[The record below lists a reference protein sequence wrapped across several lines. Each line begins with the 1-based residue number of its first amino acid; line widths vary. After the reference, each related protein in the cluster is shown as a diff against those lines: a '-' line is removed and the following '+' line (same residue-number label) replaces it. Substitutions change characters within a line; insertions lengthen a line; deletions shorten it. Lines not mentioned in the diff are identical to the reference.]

1 MFIPQQDDQPED
13 MAAVKVLGYEVNE
26 IHPEVIEVSDIPECI
41 VELDEQILALAE
53 MIEAMRNA

>member
-13 MAAVKVLGYEVNE
+13 MAAVTVLGYEVNE